1 MEPLL
6 GQMPLRFSRL
16 PMFPF
21 FDLAHYTAS
30 IMAVKEQ
37 RGAVEVSYR
46 SPIACWF
53 SAMLY
58 CFGGSILSSLMLAEP
73 PVAFLANTTSV
84 LLASSV
90 WYLIFYCPHDLAY
103 RCVSFPPIRLMV
115 AGMKEVTRTWKI
127 TGGVAHAHSHYNN
140 AWMVMIVIGWARG
153 AGGGLISNF
162 EQLVRG
168 VWKPE
173 TNELLKMSYPVKI
186 SLVGAVLFTMQQT
199 LYLPVEKHNLM
210 FFYTIFLVS
219 TKCIILECRKWK
231 SSCRNEH
238 SAQQAHRAS
247 KHSKRTRLYEE
258 MKARNFALEQA
269 QSGPETSSV
278 PAVQP
283 PAGQE
288 VPSQAE
294 PEEAVQSP
302 TVLPSA

>member
-1 MEPLL
+1 MEALL
-6 GQMPLRFSRL
+6 GQVPVRFSRL

-21 FDLAHYTAS
+21 FDLAHYAAS
-30 IMAVKEQ
+30 VMALKEQ
-37 RGAVEVSYR
+37 RGAVEVAYR

-84 LLASSV
+84 LLASSI

-103 RCVSFPPIRLMV
+103 RWVSFPPIRLMV

-127 TGGVAHAHSHYNN
+127 TGGVLHAHSHYSN
-140 AWMVMIVIGWARG
+140 AWMVMIAIGWARG

-173 TNELLKMSYPVKI
+173 TNELLKMSYPVKV

-199 LYLPVEKHNLM
+199 LYLPVEKHDLM
-210 FFYTIFLVS
+210 FLYTIFLVGTKISMMLIERS
-219 TKCIILECRKWK
+219 TSPFAPLEKILGHLLFGWQPP
-231 SSCRNEH
+231 SS
-238 SAQQAHRAS
+238 RARGEA
-247 KHSKRTRLYEE
+247 KVPY
-258 MKARNFALEQA
+258 N
-269 QSGPETSSV
+269 GTSS
-278 PAVQP
+278 
-283 PAGQE
+283 AGGHTSGGE
-288 VPSQAE
+288 TGE
-294 PEEAVQSP
+294 
-302 TVLPSA
+302 SAKKKHAKKSE

>member
-1 MEPLL
+1 MESLL
-6 GQMPLRFSRL
+6 GQVPLRFSRV

-30 IMAVKEQ
+30 VMTLKEQ
-37 RGAVEVSYR
+37 RGVVDVAYR

-103 RCVSFPPIRLMV
+103 RLVSFPPIQLMV

-127 TGGVAHAHSHYNN
+127 TGGVAHAHSHYKN
-140 AWMVMIVIGWARG
+140 AWIVMIAIGWARG

-186 SLVGAVLFTMQQT
+186 SLVGAVFFTMQQIH
-199 LYLPVEKHNLM
+199 YLPVEKHDLM
-210 FFYTIFLVS
+210 FLYTIFLVGMKITMMLTDHPPS
-219 TKCIILECRKWK
+219 PFAPFENILGPLLFGLRTAPPRARGEARVPHNGI
-231 SSCRNEH
+231 SSACSLTTGGETDE
-238 SAQQAHRAS
+238 SS
-247 KHSKRTRLYEE
+247 KKKHSK
-258 MKARNFALEQA
+258 K
-269 QSGPETSSV
+269 SD
-278 PAVQP
+278 
-283 PAGQE
+283 
-288 VPSQAE
+288 
-294 PEEAVQSP
+294 
-302 TVLPSA
+302 